1 MQHNRRHVRRDPW
14 YMRDRTRDRKYRR
27 DQLPYVH
34 KHQIFS
40 VQSERFARGQLQVG
54 LGIICAEPV
63 GKTHR
68 APTGAAR
75 SVPAQNAQTL
85 KLDRRGGAVAASQTS
100 RAAKFSAG
108 SELSEA
114 RDIGLGARLDP
125 DRSGTVEIAFGF
137 AQEQLAGE
145 YRDDRAC

>member
-1 MQHNRRHVRRDPW
+1 MQHNRRHARLDLWCRG
-14 YMRDRTRDRKYRR
+14 DRTRHRKYRR

-40 VQSERFARGQLQVG
+40 VQPERFARGQLQIW
-54 LGIICAEPV
+54 LGFICAEPV

-68 APTGAAR
+68 APTGAAG
-75 SVPAQNAQTL
+75 SIPAKNVQTL
-85 KLDRRGGAVAASQTS
+85 KLNRRGGTVAASQTT
-100 RAAKFSAG
+100 RTAKFSTG
-108 SELSEA
+108 SELSAA
-114 RDIGLGARLDP
+114 RNIRLGARLDP